1 MFGITTAG
9 VLALSFAARA
19 LSRHLHDRAKAKE
32 AKERFTEDTC
42 QMLSLPRVLAWNRG
56 RAILAD
62 LDEDGIRF
70 WCIAIWFGA
79 FHPPWWIQALKLGTS
94 PNAKHSSSWPSNV
107 LTRRNDLKP

>member
-19 LSRHLHDRAKAKE
+19 LSRHLKDCAEAKE

-62 LDEDGIRF
+62 LDEDGNSVLVHRNLVWRI
-70 WCIAIWFGA
+70 
-79 FHPPWWIQALKLGTS
+79 PSALVDSGIEAWNITQREALIILAVQC
-94 PNAKHSSSWPSNV
+94 PDAQE
-107 LTRRNDLKP
+107 

>member
-1 MFGITTAG
+1 

-19 LSRHLHDRAKAKE
+19 LSRHLKERAEAKE

-62 LDEDGIRF
+62 LDEDGNSVLVHRNLVWRI
-70 WCIAIWFGA
+70 
-79 FHPPWWIQALKLGTS
+79 PSALVDSGIEAWNITQREALIILAVQC
-94 PNAKHSSSWPSNV
+94 PDAQE
-107 LTRRNDLKP
+107 